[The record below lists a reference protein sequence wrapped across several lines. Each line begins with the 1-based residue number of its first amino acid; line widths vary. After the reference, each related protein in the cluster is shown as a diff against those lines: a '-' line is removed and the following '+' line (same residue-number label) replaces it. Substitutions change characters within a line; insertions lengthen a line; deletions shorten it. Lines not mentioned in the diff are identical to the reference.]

1 MTFDVHQSCTVL
13 VFVDE
18 ISQYKSLV
26 DQLADVKEL
35 YLNDQG
41 QCRSCLSSDSV
52 VS

>member
-13 VFVDE
+13 VFIVDE
-18 ISQYKSLV
+18 
-26 DQLADVKEL
+26 LADVKEL